1 MANPDRPIRN
11 LHVGALTSPLSPNT
25 PSLTL
30 TRARSQSF
38 LGPKMN
44 VLMKVVAD
52 QTAWSILLNTCYC
65 TVVLC
70 VPPRLSREK

>member
-1 MANPDRPIRN
+1 
-11 LHVGALTSPLSPNT
+11 
-25 PSLTL
+25 
-30 TRARSQSF
+30 
-38 LGPKMN
+38 MN